1 MLVDDE
7 EDANLAQWSKDARQR
22 SRKAILHVLQKQR
35 RAQCR
40 LLDTE
45 DRMER
50 TAEGHRRAILL
61 GADLPPMS
69 TVEVTVETARLERT
83 ADQGSQLKQN
93 EVDP

>member
-1 MLVDDE
+1 
-7 EDANLAQWSKDARQR
+7 
-22 SRKAILHVLQKQR
+22 
-35 RAQCR
+35 
-40 LLDTE
+40 
-45 DRMER
+45 MER